1 MSAPTTLTSKDI
13 AEALDI
19 DPKALRVFLRSG
31 NAEGMFTREG
41 KSYVFAKTDVAKLKK
56 GYAAFVA
63 SRGTKARAL
72 AVVADETAEAI
83 QAS

>member
-1 MSAPTTLTSKDI
+1 MTALTSKDV

-41 KSYVFAKTDVAKLKK
+41 KSYVFNKADVAKLKK
-56 GYAAFVA
+56 AYAAFA
-63 SRGTKARAL
+63 AAKATPRAL
-72 AVVADETAEAI
+72 AVVAEETAEA
-83 QAS
+83 S